1 MKIPLATLSLRPS
14 CLRNVGLLLLCLL
27 SAGWL
32 ATPAVAAVNAT
43 ASGNASLTGTGTVS
57 IRWQVSYPIT
67 LPQGTTVRGINGVIA
82 VPNGPVLGPI
92 PDIGPV
98 PVVNSINS
106 ALAQLQERVR
116 IPQSMAIRALELG
129 VSVLEV
135 RHGSA
140 GRQSAHRARRCP
152 LQRQGGV
159 TGRVGGGQPAFD
171 TG

>member
-82 VPNGPVLGPI
+82 VPNGPRYSRFVEILLKTAKPSSRN
-92 PDIGPV
+92 P
-98 PVVNSINS
+98 
-106 ALAQLQERVR
+106 
-116 IPQSMAIRALELG
+116 
-129 VSVLEV
+129 
-135 RHGSA
+135 
-140 GRQSAHRARRCP
+140 AR
-152 LQRQGGV
+152 
-159 TGRVGGGQPAFD
+159 
-171 TG
+171 